1 MLAGVQLNDGLK
13 LEAIAD
19 GGFSYAEI
27 PYEIIEKNELPTYKK
42 KEGDSRV
49 LKLSGF
55 SYPLAKLT
63 PDKMYELLEN
73 CRKYQGNYIV
83 LDTMNCE
90 AGILEN
96 VVEECSMMMTDY
108 RIPVFIENGC
118 NGSDETGYL
127 NSAYSD
133 ISSLKSIAEYCNRLC
148 DTAIVGNI
156 YKCWI

>member
-1 MLAGVQLNDGLK
+1 MLAGVRLSDGLK

-42 KEGDSRV
+42 KDGDSRV
-49 LKLSGF
+49 LKVSGF

-73 CRKYQGNYIV
+73 CRRYQGNYIV

-127 NSAYSD
+127 NNAYSD

-148 DTAIVGNI
+148 DTALVGISIIV
-156 YKCWI
+156 